1 MALRCDP
8 QEAVTPFASVETSV
22 PFLPSQWPWLHT
34 CVAISCNNSRIS
46 SVVNGVKV
54 LNTTFPKSTNCPTSL
69 NGNLVLQKGVTLTS
83 DYWIQNPGLVT
94 NVNIF
99 SGLMDIDGMVARTSG
114 KDCGKQDGD
123 LLSWTNSS
131 WTLHGA
137 ARWTEVSV
145 EDLCREFSSI
155 QLFSTQRVTKSDDC
169 KRLCENLHQQGRMT
183 SVATPELLERLQ
195 RRLGMLAKKLNP
207 EGGNP
212 LVVWVPVSPQN
223 GVWLDNYTNK
233 TISSWDQGYPLNESK
248 RDCGIASPNG
258 RIWNWPCTHTAYPG
272 GWYCSCDFPEH
283 IHSNSRCPSCL
294 GHYKFV
300 SHFPSNFR
308 IFTVVRDR
316 HFSLATLAY
325 ICSSVI
331 GFRLVDFISEK
342 NIVGFQIRHLWL
354 R

>member
-1 MALRCDP
+1 MNTEIPL
-8 QEAVTPFASVETSV
+8 
-22 PFLPSQWPWLHT
+22 LPLQWTWLHFCFT
-34 CVAISCNNSRIS
+34 ISCDNKQIS
-46 SVVNGVKV
+46 AVANGIKI
-54 LNTTFPKSTNCPTSL
+54 LDTAFRRDGSTSCPTRL
-69 NGNLVLQKGVTLTS
+69 EGNLGLQKYFVAPG
-83 DYWIQNPGLVT
+83 YWGQNQGSVT
-94 NVNIF
+94 NVNVF
-99 SGLMDIDGMVARTSG
+99 YGQMSEEKMLARTSG
-114 KDCGKQDGD
+114 EDCGKQDGD
-123 LLSWTNSS
+123 FLSWTNSS
-131 WTLHGA
+131 WSLHGVA
-137 ARWTEVSV
+137 KWKEVSV

-169 KRLCENLHQQGRMT
+169 KRLCENLHHQGRMT
-183 SVATPELLERLQ
+183 SVATPELLGTLQ

-294 GHYKFV
+294 RHYKFV
-300 SHFPSNFR
+300 SHSPSNFR

-331 GFRLVDFISEK
+331 GFRLVDF
-342 NIVGFQIRHLWL
+342 F
-354 R
+354 